1 MRIRYTPEAQG
12 DLAAIY
18 EFLDGRSPQAALRIK
33 VAIQEIIAGLDDFPD
48 MGPAADI
55 EGVRVLLAGRLPYRI
70 FYRHRGNEIHVLH
83 IRHTSR
89 RAWQGDERA

>member
-18 EFLDGRSPQAALRIK
+18 EFLDERSPQAALRIK
-33 VAIQEIIAGLDDFPD
+33 AAIQKVIAGLADFPD

-55 EGVRVLLAGRLPYRI
+55 
-70 FYRHRGNEIHVLH
+70 
-83 IRHTSR
+83 
-89 RAWQGDERA
+89 